1 MRMAFFLFQISLLV
15 LASLKVLFIVFYG
28 SGERLARLFHIDMAT
43 RLDALA
49 YFISMMFSISYV

>member
-28 SGERLARLFHIDMAT
+28 SGERLATLFHIDMAT